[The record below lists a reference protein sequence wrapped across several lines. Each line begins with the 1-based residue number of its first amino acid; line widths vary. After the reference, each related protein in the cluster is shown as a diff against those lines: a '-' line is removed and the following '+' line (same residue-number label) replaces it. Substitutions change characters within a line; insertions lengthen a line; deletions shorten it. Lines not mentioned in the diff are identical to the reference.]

1 MPNAKDYK
9 DQWYVVQVLSGM
21 EGKVRDRIARQ
32 VEAEEMQDYIRE
44 VLVPMEVV
52 SEIKRGK
59 KTETKK
65 KFFPGYII
73 VNMYLATE
81 DNQLVEKTWFFI
93 KEMDGVIG
101 FAGTKDRPAPMRPRE
116 VEAMLSQIQERE
128 ETVRPAISFEV
139 GDTVKVGRRPFPI
152 SERNRRGNRS
162 RAWQASCRRRYLRTH
177 HSCRTRILAGRT
189 RVSGFSFPRKF

>member
-44 VLVPMEVV
+44 VLVPTEVV

-73 VNMYLATE
+73 VNMYL
-81 DNQLVEKTWFFI
+81 I
-93 KEMDGVIG
+93 
-101 FAGTKDRPAPMRPRE
+101 P
-116 VEAMLSQIQERE
+116 
-128 ETVRPAISFEV
+128 
-139 GDTVKVGRRPFPI
+139 
-152 SERNRRGNRS
+152 
-162 RAWQASCRRRYLRTH
+162 
-177 HSCRTRILAGRT
+177 
-189 RVSGFSFPRKF
+189 GFSSPTR